1 MTFRHLWRKFC
12 PLALTGGMVLLGSP
26 GFAEETEAVG
36 RFDIAATD
44 TGYRITATV
53 EGRAN
58 STIDAEMAILKND
71 TSGRIETR
79 QSRKVETGP
88 GTSSQVATSKVSMS
102 DEGTIEATLTLSDD
116 SGIVYRVIQ
125 RIDHEIPD

>member
-1 MTFRHLWRKFC
+1 
-12 PLALTGGMVLLGSP
+12 MV
-26 GFAEETEAVG
+26 
-36 RFDIAATD
+36 
-44 TGYRITATV
+44 
-53 EGRAN
+53 
-58 STIDAEMAILKND
+58 ILKND
-71 TSGRIETR
+71 TSGRIEIR

-116 SGIVYRVIQ
+116 SGIVYRVVQ